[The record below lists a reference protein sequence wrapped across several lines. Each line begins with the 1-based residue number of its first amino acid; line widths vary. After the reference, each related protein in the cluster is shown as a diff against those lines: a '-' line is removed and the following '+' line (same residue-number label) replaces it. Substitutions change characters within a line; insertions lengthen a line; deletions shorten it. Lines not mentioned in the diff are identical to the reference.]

1 MEIRKVQVTGG
12 SSYVITLPK
21 EWVQTQKIVKN
32 EPLGLIVQSDG
43 TLLVTKEIHE
53 KPISRVKK
61 IDVTAI
67 SDPKYLFRLLIG
79 IYIAGFTTIEL
90 FSKTRHP
97 SSIGLIVRDFTQM
110 TIGPEIVEETDT
122 RIVLKDLL
130 NPMEMPFDNTIK
142 RMYVIVKNMHVDVM
156 NATETRNKR
165 LIDEIIS
172 RDSDVDRLHWLIA
185 RQSNITLKNPELGRR
200 MGVNPYMIMNALI
213 ISRIIERVGDHAVRW
228 AESISSIID
237 RDLNER
243 ILTRMKD
250 ASRLALS
257 IFDKSITAF
266 YKADIRESHQN
277 IEQVSR
283 LEALCG
289 ELNRVAM
296 EEEPEVAVALRY
308 ITESIRRSGEYAGDI
323 SETVMN
329 YLAEEKI

>member
-21 EWVQTQKIVKN
+21 EWVQSQKIVKN

-53 KPISRVKK
+53 KTISRVKK
-61 IDVTAI
+61 IDVTTI
-67 SDPKYLFRLLIG
+67 SDPKFLFRLLIG
-79 IYIAGFTTIEL
+79 IYISGFTTIEI
-90 FSKTRHP
+90 FSKTRLP
-97 SSIGLIVRDFTQM
+97 PSIGLIVRDFTQM

-156 NATETRNKR
+156 NATETRNKK

-200 MGVNPYMIMNALI
+200 MGVNPHMIMNSLI
-213 ISRIIERVGDHAVRW
+213 ISRIIERIGDHAVRW
-228 AESISSIID
+228 AESTGSIID
-237 RDLNER
+237 RELDER
-243 ILTRMKD
+243 ILSRMKD

-283 LEALCG
+283 LEVLCG
-289 ELNRVAM
+289 ELNRFAM
-296 EEEPEVAVALRY
+296 EEEPEVAVAVRY

-329 YLAEEKI
+329 YLVEEKI